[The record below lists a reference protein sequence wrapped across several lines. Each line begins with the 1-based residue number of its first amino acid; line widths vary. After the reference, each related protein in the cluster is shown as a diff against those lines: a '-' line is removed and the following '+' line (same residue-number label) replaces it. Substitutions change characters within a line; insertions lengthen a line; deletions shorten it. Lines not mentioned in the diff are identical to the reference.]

1 VAAKVFDVSKLKV
14 GNEVCVDS
22 TMNMMKGCDFIGV
35 VVENPS
41 KTDVLGLPAKRQISV
56 REKGKRKA
64 MVIDAAWIRNRI

>member
-1 VAAKVFDVSKLKV
+1 
-14 GNEVCVDS
+14 
-22 TMNMMKGCDFIGV
+22 MNMMKGCDFIGV